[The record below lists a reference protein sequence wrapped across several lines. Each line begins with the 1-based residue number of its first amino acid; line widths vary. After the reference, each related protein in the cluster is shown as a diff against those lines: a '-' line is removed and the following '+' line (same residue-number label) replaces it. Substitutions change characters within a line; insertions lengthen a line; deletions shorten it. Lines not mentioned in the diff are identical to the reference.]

1 MLRINWSWEAEK
13 INNWIRG
20 LSPFPGMYTVYNGKK
35 LKIFKTS
42 VVCSDTEI
50 SIGKIEVIN
59 LKELIVH
66 CADKMISILEVQ
78 QEGKKRLSIQDFLK
92 GSNIKN
98 GDYFS

>member
-1 MLRINWSWEAEK
+1 
-13 INNWIRG
+13 
-20 LSPFPGMYTVYNGKK
+20 MYTVYNGKK
-35 LKIFKTS
+35 LKIFETS
-42 VVCSDTEI
+42 VVHNDVEL

-59 LKELIVH
+59 LKELFVH

-98 GDYFS
+98 GDYFSWDVSS

>member
-13 INNWIRG
+13 INNWVRG
-20 LSPFPGMYTVYNGKK
+20 LSPFPGMYTIYEGKK

-42 VVCSDTEI
+42 VVHSDAKL
-50 SIGKIEVIN
+50 SIGKIEVTN
-59 LKELIVH
+59 LNELLVH
-66 CADKMISILEVQ
+66 CVDKMISVLEVQ
-78 QEGKKRLSIQDFLK
+78 QEGKKRLSIQDFLI